1 MLANPI
7 YKENLVGLRGSTGQK
22 SQKKFKKIFLHLH
35 CSNIIRIQCIKLNVF
50 MMHTDTNIVS

>member
-1 MLANPI
+1 MCVRVVTWQLF
-7 YKENLVGLRGSTGQK
+7 KRGSTGQK
-22 SQKKFKKIFLHLH
+22 SQKKLKKIFLHFH